1 MNICIIGVG
10 YVGLATG
17 LSLCI
22 KGHRVKFYDS
32 DRNKTLILNDG
43 RVPFY
48 EKGMEKALQKCIKR
62 GSAIFTNNLK
72 KALDEAAVIFIC
84 VNAPTLPRGKTDLT
98 SIKSLF
104 SNLNKLI
111 KRKVTIAI
119 KTTINPDDYLE
130 VKKLLKNENFHLAV
144 NPEFLREGSA
154 LKDSIN
160 PFRIVIGTD
169 DENSKKDLEN
179 LYSNFN
185 VSKIF
190 TDPLS
195 AIIIKYASNSF
206 LAVKISFIN
215 EIANLC
221 DKIGANI
228 DDVATGIGLDP
239 RIGKD
244 FLRAGIGFGGSC
256 LPKDSKNLA
265 SFSERAGA
273 KTSIV
278 QKTCEINEVQFLVTI
293 DKLKKVLGNL
303 KGKTI
308 AVLGLAFKGGT
319 DDLRDSV
326 SLKIIKDLKKQ
337 EVIVKAHDYMAYEKA
352 EKLLKDIFISGDIYL
367 VVEDCDALIIAT
379 DWQEYKR
386 IDWKRIRKAMHGTL
400 IIDGRN
406 VLEAKNINK
415 LGFVYY
421 GIGRNQGS
429 SN

>member
-1 MNICIIGVG
+1 MNICIIGAG

-17 LSLCI
+17 ISFCI
-22 KGHRVKFYDS
+22 KGHRVEFYDS
-32 DRNKTLILNDG
+32 DRNKILILNDG

-48 EKGMEKALQKCIKR
+48 EKGMEEALQKCIKR
-62 GSAIFTNNLK
+62 GSAIFTDNLK
-72 KALDEAAVIFIC
+72 KALKEAAVIFIC

-104 SNLNKLI
+104 SKLNKLI

-154 LKDSIN
+154 LKDSLN
-160 PFRIVIGTD
+160 PFRIVIGTY
-169 DENSKKDLEN
+169 DESSKKDLEN
-179 LYSNFN
+179 LYSNFD
-185 VSKIF
+185 SPKII

-195 AIIIKYASNSF
+195 AIMIKYASNSF

-244 FLRAGIGFGGSC
+244 FLKAGIGFGGSC
-256 LPKDSKNLA
+256 LPKDTRNLI
-265 SFSERAGA
+265 SFSKRAKA
-273 KTSIV
+273 NISIAEKV
-278 QKTCEINEVQFLVTI
+278 YEINDVQFLAAI
-293 DKLKKVLGNL
+293 DKLKEVLGNL

-326 SLKIIKDLKKQ
+326 SLKIINYLKKHG
-337 EVIVKAHDYMAYEKA
+337 VIVRAHDYMIYEKA
-352 EKLLKDIFISGDIYL
+352 GKLLKDVFISGDIYS
-367 VVEDCDALIIAT
+367 VAEGCDALIIAT

-386 IDWKRIRKAMHGTL
+386 IDWAKIKNLTTGNL

-406 VLEAKNINK
+406 ILNKKLLIK
-415 LGFVYY
+415 LGFIYS
-421 GIGRNQGS
+421 GIGRS
-429 SN
+429 